1 MKALPYREVHL
12 DFHTSEAVPAVGD
25 RFDKEQFK
33 AALKAGHVD
42 SITVFSKCHHGWA
55 YHPSTAN
62 EMHPKLKF
70 DLLAAELE
78 ACREAGVNAPV
89 YISAGL
95 DEKYARR
102 HPENLVKGSPNAGHD
117 FLNAAHYHLLC
128 YNTPYL
134 DYLMAQVEEVMQRYN
149 PTGVFLDISAPRICY
164 CQHCIESMR
173 AKGLDPHNPDDV
185 RRHGDMVYAEYC
197 RRTEEV
203 VRKYN
208 PETRIFHNAGNITR
222 GRRDHADF
230 DTHLELESLP
240 TGGWGY
246 DHFPMSAAYSRTLG
260 KEFLGMTGK
269 FHTTWGE
276 FGGFK
281 HPNALRYEAALSISQ
296 GAKCSIGDQMHP
308 SGEMNMSTYN
318 LIGKAYA
325 EVEAKEPYVYN
336 AQHIADVAILS
347 AEAFSNRP
355 DRNCPFDVGAAR
367 VLLEGK
373 YLFNLVDQYED
384 ITKYKLLIL
393 LDVIRVDDT
402 LREKLTRYLDD
413 GGKLLCTGES
423 GLALGEDRFALDLGV
438 EYDGR
443 NEFRPNYMVPEYD
456 AVNGKT
462 AYVMYQPALN
472 VKAVGGRVEALVEDS
487 YFNRTPEHFCSHQH
501 TPNNPGADRAGA
513 VLTANTGYIAWN
525 LFADYAD
532 KGSFHLK
539 ELALHMIDALI
550 GDKRSVYT
558 NLPDRG
564 IISLTKQETESR
576 YVAHLLFA
584 HTTKRGGG
592 IEVIE
597 DIVPL
602 YEMKLKSA
610 LPVSP
615 KRVYKVWYDTES
627 GKLAEA
633 ELEFTYENGYASV
646 EVGKVDLHA
655 MVVFDV

>member
-1 MKALPYREVHL
+1 MKALPYREIHL

-55 YHPSTAN
+55 YHPSKAN
-62 EMHPKLKF
+62 EMHPKLNF
-70 DLLAAELE
+70 DLLGAELE

-89 YISAGL
+89 YISAGF

-102 HPENLVKGSPNAGHD
+102 HPENLVKGSPNAGYD
-117 FLNAAHYHLLC
+117 FLTAAHYHLLC

-173 AKGLDPHNPDDV
+173 EKGLDPHNPEDV

-208 PETRIFHNAGNITR
+208 SETKIFHNAGNITR
-222 GRRDHADF
+222 GRRDHANF

-260 KEFLGMTGK
+260 MDFLGMTGK

-296 GAKCSIGDQMHP
+296 GAKCSIGDQLHP

-325 EVEAKEPYVYN
+325 EVEAKEPYVRD
-336 AQHIADVAILS
+336 AKHIADVAILS
-347 AEAFSNRP
+347 AEAFSNNP
-355 DRNCPFDVGAAR
+355 NRNCPFDVGASR

-393 LDVIRVDDT
+393 PDVIRVDAE
-402 LREKLTRYLDD
+402 LAKKLTEYVAN

-423 GLALGEDRFALDLGV
+423 GLAVGEDKFALDLGV
-438 EYDGR
+438 EYEGR
-443 NEFRPNYMVPEYD
+443 NEFRPNYMIPEYD

-472 VKAVGGRVEALVEDS
+472 VKAVGGKVEALVEDS

-501 TPNNPGADRAGA
+501 TPNNPGADRPGA

-550 GDKRSVYT
+550 GDNRSIYT

-564 IISLTKQETESR
+564 IISYTKQESESR

-584 HTTKRGGG
+584 HTTKRGNG

-602 YEMKLKSA
+602 YEMKLKAA
-610 LPVSP
+610 LPTAP
-615 KRVYKVWYDTES
+615 KRAYKVWYDTES
-627 GKLAEA
+627 GKLAEN
-633 ELEFTYENGYASV
+633 ELEFKYENGYASV